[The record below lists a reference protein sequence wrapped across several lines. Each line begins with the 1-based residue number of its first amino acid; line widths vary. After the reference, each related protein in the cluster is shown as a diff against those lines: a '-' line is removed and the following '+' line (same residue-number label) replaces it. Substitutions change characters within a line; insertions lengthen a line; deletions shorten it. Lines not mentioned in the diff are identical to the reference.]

1 MAQAMRLIL
10 LHSASPRLEY
20 VAQDYAIDSFLPKTA
35 SIDLSMD
42 LVATVAPTPQQR
54 LSMHEVESVMRENWP
69 RPVS

>member
-20 VAQDYAIDSFLPKTA
+20 VAQGYAIDSLLPKTA

-42 LVATVAPTPQQR
+42 LVATVSPTLQQR
-54 LSMHEVESVMRENWP
+54 LAI
-69 RPVS
+69 